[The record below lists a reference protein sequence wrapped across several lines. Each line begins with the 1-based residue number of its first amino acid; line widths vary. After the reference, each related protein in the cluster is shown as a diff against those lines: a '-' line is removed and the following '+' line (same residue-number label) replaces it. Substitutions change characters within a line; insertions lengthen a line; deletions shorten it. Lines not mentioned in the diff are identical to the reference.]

1 MTFWSKCKQL
11 ATQAPTPNCRTGGV
25 GATHEEGKYNTAI
38 AIHLDVGVGATYV
51 QGKYNIATAMHLEV
65 GVGATYV
72 QGKYNTATAMH
83 LHVDTQQDRYS

>member
-1 MTFWSKCKQL
+1 MTFWSKRKQL

-25 GATHEEGKYNTAI
+25 GTTHEEGKYNTA
-38 AIHLDVGVGATYV
+38 
-51 QGKYNIATAMHLEV
+51 TAMHLDV

-83 LHVDTQQDRYS
+83 LDVGVRATYMQGKYNIATAMHLDVDTQQERYS